1 MKIYVTTAKKVV
13 ILLAVT
19 RPKEICCLPD
29 FLDNQTVKKITLRWI
44 ATKLISLALIYS
56 YYWTIYS
63 QRWPSKI
70 ISLLV
75 WGRQKKN
82 LELGNS
88 SALPKVVSV
97 LIIVS
102 VSI

>member
-1 MKIYVTTAKKVV
+1 MDSHQV
-13 ILLAVT
+13 IFPCTYIFLLLDYIFSTVAI
-19 RPKEICCLPD
+19 KD
-29 FLDNQTVKKITLRWI
+29 HFLAGLG
-44 ATKLISLALIYS
+44 
-56 YYWTIYS
+56 
-63 QRWPSKI
+63 PP
-70 ISLLV
+70 
-75 WGRQKKN
+75 KKN